1 MVRSGLPQSLPSPPR
16 TQSMVDSLIQLLQA
30 ETSRP
35 WTFLELGF
43 WVFFALVFIGFA
55 SLERKLALRNAY
67 LMLVSWFFYYH
78 TSQWYVVLLIF
89 ATSVDFGVAHALH
102 RSDKPWLR
110 KLLLALSVVS
120 NLGVLFFF
128 KYAYFAADVWNDLTG
143 LTWNPTP
150 FWAGWSNASLGTDF
164 VEDMIL
170 LPVGISFYTFQCLSY
185 TIDVYRR
192 NLKPVARFTDF
203 AFYVSFF
210 PQLVAGPIVR
220 ASDFV
225 PQLYQPYRVTRAQF
239 GLGLFWIVNGL
250 LKKVIL
256 ADFLAVHLVDRIFSQ
271 PTLYT
276 GWENA
281 LGLLAYTMQVY
292 ADFSGY
298 TDIAIG
304 IALWMGFTLVQNF
317 NSPYK
322 ASSVGEFWK
331 RWHMSLSSWLKDYLY
346 IPLGGNRSGSV
357 ASYLLIFAGL
367 FGFALTATSSLVSY
381 LLAGVVLVFLLLYQ
395 FIPAFRRGFNTNVN
409 LMLTMLLGGLWHGAS
424 WNFMVWGGL
433 NGLGLLAHKQW
444 SRIRPYR
451 VEGWMVRGLG
461 VLITLLFITFTRIWF
476 RAPDWSTAMSIV
488 NQLSTGW
495 NVIPSLAMLA
505 AWWRPALILAMG
517 FAIHWIPERHKAW
530 YRDRFANLNPVL
542 LAVISLASILLAYQF
557 MAAESQPFIYF
568 QF

>member
-1 MVRSGLPQSLPSPPR
+1 
-16 TQSMVDSLIQLLQA
+16 MVDSLIQLLQA

-43 WVFFALVFIGFA
+43 WVFFALVLIGFA

-143 LTWNPTP
+143 LSWNPTP

-192 NLKPVARFTDF
+192 NLEPVARFTDF

-239 GLGLFWIVNGL
+239 GLGLFWVVNGL

-304 IALWMGFTLVQNF
+304 IALWMGFTLAQNF

-451 VEGWMVRGLG
+451 VEGWMIRGLG
-461 VLITLLFITFTRIWF
+461 VLITLLFITCTRIWF

-505 AWWRPALILAMG
+505 AWWRPALILVMG

-542 LAVISLASILLAYQF
+542 LAVLSLVSILVAYQF

>member
-1 MVRSGLPQSLPSPPR
+1 
-16 TQSMVDSLIQLLQA
+16 MVDSLIQLLQA

-451 VEGWMVRGLG
+451 VEGWMIRGLG

-530 YRDRFANLNPVL
+530 YRDRFANLNPVV

>member
-1 MVRSGLPQSLPSPPR
+1 MVN
-16 TQSMVDSLIQLLQA
+16 SLIQLLQA

-43 WVFFALVFIGFA
+43 WVFFALVLIGFA

-78 TSQWYVVLLIF
+78 TSQWYVVLLIV

-110 KLLLALSVVS
+110 RLLLALSVLS

-143 LTWNPTP
+143 LVWNPTP

-225 PQLYQPYRVTRAQF
+225 PQLYQPYQVTRAQF
-239 GLGLFWIVNGL
+239 GLGLFWIVNGF

-304 IALWMGFTLVQNF
+304 IALWMGFTLAQNF

-451 VEGWMVRGLG
+451 MEGWMLRGLG

-530 YRDRFANLNPVL
+530 YRDRFANLNPFL
-542 LAVISLASILLAYQF
+542 LAVLSLGAILLAYQF

>member
-1 MVRSGLPQSLPSPPR
+1 MVN
-16 TQSMVDSLIQLLQA
+16 SLIQLLQA

-110 KLLLALSVVS
+110 KLLLALSVLS

-143 LTWNPTP
+143 LAWNPTP

-185 TIDVYRR
+185 TVDVYRR

-225 PQLYQPYRVTRAQF
+225 PQIYQPYRVTRAQF
-239 GLGLFWIVNGL
+239 GLGLFWIVNGF

-304 IALWMGFTLVQNF
+304 IALWMGFTLAQNF

-451 VEGWMVRGLG
+451 VEGWMLRGLG

-530 YRDRFANLNPVL
+530 YRDRFANLNPFL
-542 LAVISLASILLAYQF
+542 LAVLSLGAILLAYQF

>member
-1 MVRSGLPQSLPSPPR
+1 MVN
-16 TQSMVDSLIQLLQA
+16 SLIQLLQA

-43 WVFFALVFIGFA
+43 WVFFALVLIGFA

-102 RSDKPWLR
+102 RSDKPLLR
-110 KLLLALSVVS
+110 KLLLALSVLS

-143 LTWNPTP
+143 LVWNPTP

-164 VEDMIL
+164 IEDMIL

-225 PQLYQPYRVTRAQF
+225 PQLYQPYQVTRAQF
-239 GLGLFWIVNGL
+239 GLGLFWIVNGF

-304 IALWMGFTLVQNF
+304 IALWMGFTLAQNF

-367 FGFALTATSSLVSY
+367 FAFALTATSSLVSY
-381 LLAGVVLVFLLLYQ
+381 LLAGVVLFFLLLYQ

-451 VEGWMVRGLG
+451 VEGWMLHGLG

-530 YRDRFANLNPVL
+530 YRDRFANLNPFL
-542 LAVISLASILLAYQF
+542 LAVLSLGAILLAYQF

>member
-1 MVRSGLPQSLPSPPR
+1 
-16 TQSMVDSLIQLLQA
+16 MVDSLIQLLQA
-30 ETSRP
+30 ETSQP

-110 KLLLALSVVS
+110 KLLLALSVLS

-304 IALWMGFTLVQNF
+304 IALWMGFTLAQNF

-476 RAPDWSTAMSIV
+476 RAPDWSTAMSII

-505 AWWRPALILAMG
+505 AWWRPALILALG

-542 LAVISLASILLAYQF
+542 LAVLSLVSILVAYQF

>member
-1 MVRSGLPQSLPSPPR
+1 MVN
-16 TQSMVDSLIQLLQA
+16 SLIQLLQA

-43 WVFFALVFIGFA
+43 WVFFALVLIGFA

-110 KLLLALSVVS
+110 KLLLALSVLS
-120 NLGVLFFF
+120 NLGVLVFF

-143 LTWNPTP
+143 LVWNPTP

-225 PQLYQPYRVTRAQF
+225 PQLYQPYQVTRAQF
-239 GLGLFWIVNGL
+239 GLGLFWIVNGF

-304 IALWMGFTLVQNF
+304 IALWMGFTLAQNF

-381 LLAGVVLVFLLLYQ
+381 LLAGVVLFFLLLYQ

-451 VEGWMVRGLG
+451 MEGWMLRGLG

-530 YRDRFANLNPVL
+530 YRDRFANLNPFL
-542 LAVISLASILLAYQF
+542 LAVLSLGAILLAYQF

>member
-1 MVRSGLPQSLPSPPR
+1 MVN
-16 TQSMVDSLIQLLQA
+16 SLIQLLQA

>member
-1 MVRSGLPQSLPSPPR
+1 MVN
-16 TQSMVDSLIQLLQA
+16 SLIQLLQA

-43 WVFFALVFIGFA
+43 WVFFALVLIGFA

-110 KLLLALSVVS
+110 KLLLALSVLS

-143 LTWNPTP
+143 LVWNPTP

-225 PQLYQPYRVTRAQF
+225 PQLYQPYQVTRAQF
-239 GLGLFWIVNGL
+239 GLGLFWIVNGF

-304 IALWMGFTLVQNF
+304 IALWMGFTLAQNF

-381 LLAGVVLVFLLLYQ
+381 LLAGVVLFFLLLYQ

-451 VEGWMVRGLG
+451 MEGWMLRGLG

-530 YRDRFANLNPVL
+530 YRDRFANLNPFL
-542 LAVISLASILLAYQF
+542 LAVLSLGAILLAYQF

>member
-1 MVRSGLPQSLPSPPR
+1 MVN
-16 TQSMVDSLIQLLQA
+16 SLIQLLQA

-43 WVFFALVFIGFA
+43 WVFFALVLIGFA

-110 KLLLALSVVS
+110 KLLLALSVLS

-143 LTWNPTP
+143 LVWNPTP

-225 PQLYQPYRVTRAQF
+225 PQLYQPYQVTRAQF
-239 GLGLFWIVNGL
+239 GLGLFWIVNGF

-304 IALWMGFTLVQNF
+304 IALWMGFTLAQNF

-381 LLAGVVLVFLLLYQ
+381 LLAGVVLFFLLLYQ

-451 VEGWMVRGLG
+451 MEGWMLRGLG

-530 YRDRFANLNPVL
+530 YRDRFANLNPFL
-542 LAVISLASILLAYQF
+542 LAFLSLGAILLAYQF

>member
-1 MVRSGLPQSLPSPPR
+1 MVN
-16 TQSMVDSLIQLLQA
+16 SLIQLLQA

-43 WVFFALVFIGFA
+43 WVFLALVLIGFA

-143 LTWNPTP
+143 LVWNPTP

-451 VEGWMVRGLG
+451 VEGWMLHGLG

-530 YRDRFANLNPVL
+530 YRDRFANLNPFL
-542 LAVISLASILLAYQF
+542 LAVLSLGAILLAYQF

>member
-1 MVRSGLPQSLPSPPR
+1 MVN
-16 TQSMVDSLIQLLQA
+16 SLIQLLQA

-43 WVFFALVFIGFA
+43 WVFFALVLIGFA

-89 ATSVDFGVAHALH
+89 ATCVDFGVAHALH

-110 KLLLALSVVS
+110 KLLLALSVLS

-143 LTWNPTP
+143 LAWNPTP

-239 GLGLFWIVNGL
+239 GLGLFWVVNGL

-304 IALWMGFTLVQNF
+304 IALWMGFTLAQNF

-451 VEGWMVRGLG
+451 VEGWMIRGLG

-476 RAPDWSTAMSIV
+476 RAPDWPTAMSIV

-505 AWWRPALILAMG
+505 AWWRPVLILALG

-530 YRDRFANLNPVL
+530 YRDRFANLNPFL
-542 LAVISLASILLAYQF
+542 LAVLSLVSILVAYQF

>member
-1 MVRSGLPQSLPSPPR
+1 
-16 TQSMVDSLIQLLQA
+16 MVDSLIQLLQA

-451 VEGWMVRGLG
+451 VEGWMIRGLG

>member
-1 MVRSGLPQSLPSPPR
+1 MVN
-16 TQSMVDSLIQLLQA
+16 SLIQLLQA

-43 WVFFALVFIGFA
+43 WVFFALVLIGFA

-78 TSQWYVVLLIF
+78 TSQWYVVLLIV

-110 KLLLALSVVS
+110 RLLLALSVLS

-143 LTWNPTP
+143 LVWNPRP

-225 PQLYQPYRVTRAQF
+225 PQLYQPYQVTRAQF
-239 GLGLFWIVNGL
+239 GLGLFWIVNGF

-304 IALWMGFTLVQNF
+304 IALWMGFTLAQNF

-381 LLAGVVLVFLLLYQ
+381 LLAGVVLFFLLLYQ

-451 VEGWMVRGLG
+451 MEGWMLRGLG

-530 YRDRFANLNPVL
+530 YRDRFANLNPFL
-542 LAVISLASILLAYQF
+542 LAVLSLGAILLAYQF

>member
-1 MVRSGLPQSLPSPPR
+1 
-16 TQSMVDSLIQLLQA
+16 MVDSLIQLLQA

-225 PQLYQPYRVTRAQF
+225 PQLYQPYRVTRAEF

-367 FGFALTATSSLVSY
+367 FGFALTATSALVSY

-395 FIPAFRRGFNTNVN
+395 FIPSFRRGFNTNVN
-409 LMLTMLLGGLWHGAS
+409 LMLTMLLGGLWHGPS

-476 RAPDWSTAMSIV
+476 RAPDWSTAMSII

>member
-1 MVRSGLPQSLPSPPR
+1 MVN
-16 TQSMVDSLIQLLQA
+16 SLIQLLQA

-43 WVFFALVFIGFA
+43 WVFFALVLIGFA

-110 KLLLALSVVS
+110 KLLLALSVLS

-143 LTWNPTP
+143 LAWNPRP

-185 TIDVYRR
+185 TVDVYRR

-239 GLGLFWIVNGL
+239 GLGLFWIVNGF

-304 IALWMGFTLVQNF
+304 IALWMGFTLAQNF

-451 VEGWMVRGLG
+451 VEGWMLHGLG

-530 YRDRFANLNPVL
+530 YRDRFANLNPFL
-542 LAVISLASILLAYQF
+542 LAVLSLGAILLAYQF

>member
-1 MVRSGLPQSLPSPPR
+1 MVNSL
-16 TQSMVDSLIQLLQA
+16 MQLLQA
-30 ETSRP
+30 ETSKP

-43 WVFFALVFIGFA
+43 WVFFALVLIGFA

-110 KLLLALSVVS
+110 RLLLALSVVS

-143 LTWNPTP
+143 LAWNPTP

-185 TIDVYRR
+185 TVDVYRR

-225 PQLYQPYRVTRAQF
+225 PQIYQPYRVTRAQF
-239 GLGLFWIVNGL
+239 GLGLFWIVNGF

-304 IALWMGFTLVQNF
+304 IALWMGFTLAQNF

-444 SRIRPYR
+444 SRIRPYNA
-451 VEGWMVRGLG
+451 EGWMIRGLG

-530 YRDRFANLNPVL
+530 YRDRFANLNPFL
-542 LAVISLASILLAYQF
+542 LAVLCLGAILLAYQF

>member
-1 MVRSGLPQSLPSPPR
+1 
-16 TQSMVDSLIQLLQA
+16 MVDSLIQLLQA

-530 YRDRFANLNPVL
+530 YRDRFANLNPIL

>member
-1 MVRSGLPQSLPSPPR
+1 MVAFVQSL
-16 TQSMVDSLIQLLQA
+16 LYA
-30 ETSRP
+30 EASKP

-43 WVFFALVFIGFA
+43 WLFFAAVLAGFA
-55 SLERKLALRNAY
+55 VLERRLALRNAY
-67 LMLVSWFFYYH
+67 LMLASWFFYYH

-89 ATSVDFGVAHALH
+89 ATAVDFGVGHALH
-102 RSDKPWLR
+102 RSSHALMR
-110 KLLLALSVVS
+110 KLLLGVSIAS

-128 KYAYFAADVWNDLTG
+128 KYAYFAAEVWNDLTG
-143 LTWNPTP
+143 MSWTPTP
-150 FWAGWSNASLGTDF
+150 FWAGWSNAQLGTNF
-164 VEDMIL
+164 VEDVIL

-185 TIDVYRR
+185 TVDIYRR
-192 NLKPVARFTDF
+192 QLEPVKRFTDF

-220 ASDFV
+220 ASEFV
-225 PQLYQPYRVTRAQF
+225 PQLYQAYRVTRAEF
-239 GLGLFWIVNGL
+239 GLGLFWVLNGL

-256 ADFLAVHLVDRIFSQ
+256 ADYLAVHLADRIFSQ

-276 GWENA
+276 AWENA
-281 LGLLAYTMQVY
+281 LGLFAYTMQVY

-304 IALWMGFTLVQNF
+304 IALWMGFTLTKNF

-322 ASSVGEFWK
+322 ARSVAEFWK

-357 ASYLLIFAGL
+357 ASYVLIFAGL
-367 FGFALTATSSLVSY
+367 FGLAWWAPTSTVSY
-381 LLAGVVLVFLLLYQ
+381 VLAGTVLVFLLLYQ

-409 LMLTMLLGGLWHGAS
+409 LLLTMLLGGLWHGAS
-424 WNFMVWGGL
+424 WNFVVWGGL
-433 NGLGLLAHKQW
+433 NGLGLVAYKQW

-451 VEGWMVRGLG
+451 VEGWALRGLG
-461 VLITLLFITFTRIWF
+461 VGITLVFITFTRIWF
-476 RAPDWSTAMSIV
+476 RAPDWDTAMAMLD
-488 NQLSTGW
+488 QLLSGW
-495 NVIPSLAMLA
+495 SVAPSWAMLA
-505 AWWRPALILAMG
+505 AWWRPALILVLG
-517 FAIHWIPERHKAW
+517 LGIHWIPESFKLR
-530 YRDRFANLNPVL
+530 YRTVFAELHPALHVAL
-542 LAVISLASILLAYQF
+542 GALAVLVAYQF

>member
-1 MVRSGLPQSLPSPPR
+1 MVN
-16 TQSMVDSLIQLLQA
+16 SLIQLLQA

-43 WVFFALVFIGFA
+43 WVFFALVLIGFA

-110 KLLLALSVVS
+110 KLLLALSVLS

-143 LTWNPTP
+143 LVWNPTP

-225 PQLYQPYRVTRAQF
+225 PQLYQPYQVTRAQF
-239 GLGLFWIVNGL
+239 GLGLFWIVNGF

-304 IALWMGFTLVQNF
+304 IALWMGFTLAQNF

-451 VEGWMVRGLG
+451 MEGWMLRGLG

-530 YRDRFANLNPVL
+530 YRDRFANLNPFL
-542 LAVISLASILLAYQF
+542 LAVLSLGAILLAYQF

>member
-1 MVRSGLPQSLPSPPR
+1 
-16 TQSMVDSLIQLLQA
+16 MVDSLIQLLQA

-381 LLAGVVLVFLLLYQ
+381 LLAGVVL
-395 FIPAFRRGFNTNVN
+395 
-409 LMLTMLLGGLWHGAS
+409 
-424 WNFMVWGGL
+424 NFMVWGGL

-476 RAPDWSTAMSIV
+476 RAPDWSTAMSII

-530 YRDRFANLNPVL
+530 YRDRFANFNPVL

>member
-1 MVRSGLPQSLPSPPR
+1 
-16 TQSMVDSLIQLLQA
+16 MVDSLIQLLQA

-505 AWWRPALILAMG
+505 AWWRPALILTMG

-530 YRDRFANLNPVL
+530 YRDRFANFNPVL

>member
-1 MVRSGLPQSLPSPPR
+1 
-16 TQSMVDSLIQLLQA
+16 MVDSLIQLLQA

-110 KLLLALSVVS
+110 KLLLALSVLS

-150 FWAGWSNASLGTDF
+150 FWAGWSNANLGTDF

-409 LMLTMLLGGLWHGAS
+409 LMLTMLLGGLWHGPS

>member
-1 MVRSGLPQSLPSPPR
+1 MVN
-16 TQSMVDSLIQLLQA
+16 SLIQLLQA

-43 WVFFALVFIGFA
+43 WVFFALVLIGFA

-110 KLLLALSVVS
+110 KLLLALSVLS

-128 KYAYFAADVWNDLTG
+128 KYAYFAADLWNDLTG
-143 LTWNPTP
+143 LAWNPTP

-164 VEDMIL
+164 VEDVIL

-225 PQLYQPYRVTRAQF
+225 PQLYQSYRVTRAQF
-239 GLGLFWIVNGL
+239 GLGLFWIINGL

-304 IALWMGFTLVQNF
+304 IALWMGFTLAKNF
-317 NSPYK
+317 DSPYK

-367 FGFALTATSSLVSY
+367 FGLALSATSPFVSY

-395 FIPAFRRGFNTNVN
+395 FIPVFRRGFNTNVN

-444 SRIRPYR
+444 TRLRPYR
-451 VEGWMVRGLG
+451 VEGWMLRGLG

-495 NVIPSLAMLA
+495 NVVPSLAMLA

-517 FAIHWIPERHKAW
+517 FAIHWIPERYKAW
-530 YRDRFANLNPVL
+530 YRDRFANLNPIL
-542 LAVISLASILLAYQF
+542 LAGISLAAILLAYQF

>member
-1 MVRSGLPQSLPSPPR
+1 MVN
-16 TQSMVDSLIQLLQA
+16 SLIQLLQA

-43 WVFFALVFIGFA
+43 WVFFVLVLIGFA

-110 KLLLALSVVS
+110 KLLLALSVLS

-128 KYAYFAADVWNDLTG
+128 KYAYFAADLWNDLTG
-143 LTWNPTP
+143 LAWNPTP

-164 VEDMIL
+164 VEDVIL

-225 PQLYQPYRVTRAQF
+225 PQLYQSYRVTRAQF
-239 GLGLFWIVNGL
+239 GLGLFWIINGL

-304 IALWMGFTLVQNF
+304 IALWMGFTLAKNF
-317 NSPYK
+317 DSPYK

-367 FGFALTATSSLVSY
+367 FGLALSATSPFVSY

-395 FIPAFRRGFNTNVN
+395 FIPVFRRGFNTNVN

-444 SRIRPYR
+444 TRLRPYR
-451 VEGWMVRGLG
+451 VEGWMLRGLG

-495 NVIPSLAMLA
+495 NVVPSLAMLA

-517 FAIHWIPERHKAW
+517 FAIHWIPERYKAW
-530 YRDRFANLNPVL
+530 YRDRFANLNHFL
-542 LAVISLASILLAYQF
+542 LAGISLAAILLAYQF

>member
-1 MVRSGLPQSLPSPPR
+1 MVN
-16 TQSMVDSLIQLLQA
+16 SLIQLLQA

-43 WVFFALVFIGFA
+43 WVFFALVLIGFA

-110 KLLLALSVVS
+110 RLLLALSVLS

-143 LTWNPTP
+143 LVWNPTP

-225 PQLYQPYRVTRAQF
+225 PQLYQPYQVTRAQF
-239 GLGLFWIVNGL
+239 GLGLFWIVNGF

-304 IALWMGFTLVQNF
+304 IALWMGFTLAQNF

-381 LLAGVVLVFLLLYQ
+381 LLAGVVLFFLLLYQ

-451 VEGWMVRGLG
+451 MEGWMLRGLG

-530 YRDRFANLNPVL
+530 YRDRFANLNPFL
-542 LAVISLASILLAYQF
+542 LAVLSLGAILLAYQF

>member
-1 MVRSGLPQSLPSPPR
+1 MVN
-16 TQSMVDSLIQLLQA
+16 SLIQLLQA

-43 WVFFALVFIGFA
+43 WVFFALVLIGFA

-78 TSQWYVVLLIF
+78 TSQWYVVLLIV

-110 KLLLALSVVS
+110 RLLLALSVLS

-143 LTWNPTP
+143 LVWNPTP

-225 PQLYQPYRVTRAQF
+225 PQLYQPYQVTRAQF

-304 IALWMGFTLVQNF
+304 IALWMGFTLAQNF

-381 LLAGVVLVFLLLYQ
+381 LLAGVVLFFLLLYQ

-451 VEGWMVRGLG
+451 MEGWMLRGLG

-530 YRDRFANLNPVL
+530 YRDRFANLNPFL
-542 LAVISLASILLAYQF
+542 LAVLSLGAILLAYQF

>member
-1 MVRSGLPQSLPSPPR
+1 MVN
-16 TQSMVDSLIQLLQA
+16 SLIQLLQA
-30 ETSRP
+30 ETSKP

-43 WVFFALVFIGFA
+43 WVFFALVLIGFA

-110 KLLLALSVVS
+110 RLLLALSVLS

-128 KYAYFAADVWNDLTG
+128 KYAYFAADIWNDLTG

-185 TIDVYRR
+185 TIEVYRR

-239 GLGLFWIVNGL
+239 GLGLFWIVNGF

-256 ADFLAVHLVDRIFSQ
+256 ADFLAVHLVDRVFSQ

-304 IALWMGFTLVQNF
+304 IALWMGFTLAQNF

-381 LLAGVVLVFLLLYQ
+381 LLAGIVLVFLLLYQ

-451 VEGWMVRGLG
+451 VEGWMIRGLG
-461 VLITLLFITFTRIWF
+461 ILITLLFITFTRIWF
-476 RAPDWSTAMSIV
+476 RAPDWTTAMSIV

-530 YRDRFANLNPVL
+530 YRDRFANLNPFL

>member
-1 MVRSGLPQSLPSPPR
+1 
-16 TQSMVDSLIQLLQA
+16 MVDSLIQLLQA

-43 WVFFALVFIGFA
+43 WVFFALVLIGFA

-192 NLKPVARFTDF
+192 NLEPVARFTDF

-239 GLGLFWIVNGL
+239 GLGLFWVVNGL

-304 IALWMGFTLVQNF
+304 IALWMGFTLAQNF

-381 LLAGVVLVFLLLYQ
+381 LLAGVVLLFLLLYQ

-451 VEGWMVRGLG
+451 AEGWMIRGLG

>member
-1 MVRSGLPQSLPSPPR
+1 
-16 TQSMVDSLIQLLQA
+16 MVDSLIQLLQA

-381 LLAGVVLVFLLLYQ
+381 LLAGVVLVF
-395 FIPAFRRGFNTNVN
+395 RRGFNTNVN

>member
-1 MVRSGLPQSLPSPPR
+1 
-16 TQSMVDSLIQLLQA
+16 MVDSLIQLLQA

-43 WVFFALVFIGFA
+43 WVFFALVLIGFA

-89 ATSVDFGVAHALH
+89 ATCVDFGVAHALH

-128 KYAYFAADVWNDLTG
+128 KYAYFAADIWNDLTG
-143 LTWNPTP
+143 LAWNPTP

-210 PQLVAGPIVR
+210 PQLVSGPIVR

-239 GLGLFWIVNGL
+239 GLGLFWIVNGF

-304 IALWMGFTLVQNF
+304 IALWMGFTLAQNF

-381 LLAGVVLVFLLLYQ
+381 LLAGVVLVFLMLYQ
-395 FIPAFRRGFNTNVN
+395 FIPSFRRGFNTNIN

-451 VEGWMVRGLG
+451 LEGWMVRGLG

-495 NVIPSLAMLA
+495 NVIPSMAILA

-517 FAIHWIPERHKAW
+517 FAIHWIPARHKAW

-542 LAVISLASILLAYQF
+542 LAVLSLASILLAYQF

>member
-1 MVRSGLPQSLPSPPR
+1 
-16 TQSMVDSLIQLLQA
+16 MVDSLIQLLQA

-43 WVFFALVFIGFA
+43 WVFFALVLIGFA

-89 ATSVDFGVAHALH
+89 ATSVDYGVAHALH
-102 RSDKPWLR
+102 RSDKSWLR

-239 GLGLFWIVNGL
+239 GLGLFWIVNGF

-304 IALWMGFTLVQNF
+304 IALWMGFTLAQNF

-322 ASSVGEFWK
+322 ASSVGEFWR

-451 VEGWMVRGLG
+451 VEGWMLRGLG
-461 VLITLLFITFTRIWF
+461 VLVTLLFITFTRIWF

-488 NQLSTGW
+488 NQLATGW

-505 AWWRPALILAMG
+505 AWWRPALILAVG

-530 YRDRFANLNPVL
+530 YRDRFANLNPFL
-542 LAVISLASILLAYQF
+542 LAPLSLAAILLAYQF

>member
-1 MVRSGLPQSLPSPPR
+1 MVNSL
-16 TQSMVDSLIQLLQA
+16 MQLLQA
-30 ETSRP
+30 ETSKP

-43 WVFFALVFIGFA
+43 WVFFALVLIGFA

-110 KLLLALSVVS
+110 KLLLALSVLS

-185 TIDVYRR
+185 TVDVYRR

-239 GLGLFWIVNGL
+239 GLGLFWIVNGF

-304 IALWMGFTLVQNF
+304 IALWMGFTLAQNF

-409 LMLTMLLGGLWHGAS
+409 LMLTMLLGGLWHGPS

-451 VEGWMVRGLG
+451 VEGWMLRGLG

-530 YRDRFANLNPVL
+530 YRDRFANLNPFL
-542 LAVISLASILLAYQF
+542 LAVLSLGAILLAYQF

>member
-1 MVRSGLPQSLPSPPR
+1 MVN
-16 TQSMVDSLIQLLQA
+16 SLIQLLQA

-476 RAPDWSTAMSIV
+476 RAADWSTAMSIV

-530 YRDRFANLNPVL
+530 YRDRFANLNPVV

>member
-1 MVRSGLPQSLPSPPR
+1 MVN
-16 TQSMVDSLIQLLQA
+16 SLIQLLQA
-30 ETSRP
+30 ETSKP

-43 WVFFALVFIGFA
+43 WVFFALVLIGFA

-110 KLLLALSVVS
+110 RLLLALSVLS

-128 KYAYFAADVWNDLTG
+128 KYAYFAADIWNDLTG
-143 LTWNPTP
+143 LAWNPTP

-185 TIDVYRR
+185 TIEVYRR

-239 GLGLFWIVNGL
+239 GLGLFWIVNGF

-256 ADFLAVHLVDRIFSQ
+256 ADFLAVHLVDRVFSQ

-304 IALWMGFTLVQNF
+304 IALWMGFTLAQNF

-381 LLAGVVLVFLLLYQ
+381 LLAGIVLVFLLLYQ

-451 VEGWMVRGLG
+451 VEGWMIRGLG
-461 VLITLLFITFTRIWF
+461 ILITLLFITFTRIWF
-476 RAPDWSTAMSIV
+476 RAPDWTTAMSIV

-530 YRDRFANLNPVL
+530 YRDRFANLNPFL

>member
-1 MVRSGLPQSLPSPPR
+1 
-16 TQSMVDSLIQLLQA
+16 MVDSLIQLLQA

-43 WVFFALVFIGFA
+43 WVFFALVLIGFA

-89 ATSVDFGVAHALH
+89 TTSVDFGVAHALH

-143 LTWNPTP
+143 LSWNPTP

-192 NLKPVARFTDF
+192 NLEPVARFTDF

-239 GLGLFWIVNGL
+239 GLGLFWVVNGL

-304 IALWMGFTLVQNF
+304 IALWMGFTLAQNF

-381 LLAGVVLVFLLLYQ
+381 LLAGVVLLFLLLYQ

-451 VEGWMVRGLG
+451 VEGWMIRGLG

-505 AWWRPALILAMG
+505 AWWRPALILALG

-530 YRDRFANLNPVL
+530 YRDRFANLNPIL
-542 LAVISLASILLAYQF
+542 LAVLSLVSILVAYQF

>member
-1 MVRSGLPQSLPSPPR
+1 MVN
-16 TQSMVDSLIQLLQA
+16 SLIQLLQA

-43 WVFFALVFIGFA
+43 WVFFALVLIGFA

-110 KLLLALSVVS
+110 KLLLALSVLS

-143 LTWNPTP
+143 LVWNPTP

-225 PQLYQPYRVTRAQF
+225 PQLYQPYQVTRAQF

-304 IALWMGFTLVQNF
+304 IALWMGFTLAQNF

-381 LLAGVVLVFLLLYQ
+381 LLAGVVLFFLLLYQ

-451 VEGWMVRGLG
+451 MEGWMLRGLG

-517 FAIHWIPERHKAW
+517 FAIHWIPERYKAW
-530 YRDRFANLNPVL
+530 YRDRFANLNPFL
-542 LAVISLASILLAYQF
+542 LAVLSLGAILLAYQF

>member
-1 MVRSGLPQSLPSPPR
+1 MVN
-16 TQSMVDSLIQLLQA
+16 SLIQLLQA
-30 ETSRP
+30 ETSKP

-43 WVFFALVFIGFA
+43 WVFFALVLIGFA

-110 KLLLALSVVS
+110 KLLLALSVLS

-143 LTWNPTP
+143 LVWNPTP

-225 PQLYQPYRVTRAQF
+225 PQLYQPYQVTRAQF
-239 GLGLFWIVNGL
+239 GLGLFWIVNGF

-304 IALWMGFTLVQNF
+304 IALWMGFTLAQNF

-381 LLAGVVLVFLLLYQ
+381 LLAGVVLFFLLLYQ

-451 VEGWMVRGLG
+451 MEGWMLRGLG

-517 FAIHWIPERHKAW
+517 FAIHWIPERYKAW
-530 YRDRFANLNPVL
+530 YRDRFANLNPFL
-542 LAVISLASILLAYQF
+542 LAVLSLGAILLAYQF